1 MNLLLNFS
9 RNAPRL
15 ERSSFCEAQ
24 RNKKAGAEGGKW
36 RPNKKERTKR
46 YVPVFIIDEIIT
58 LSNRHSLLLLLLQL
72 LRISLFQLLSV
83 RFLRFF
89 RHRFY
94 R

>member
-1 MNLLLNFS
+1 MAGIS
-9 RNAPRL
+9 SDHDYRL

-36 RPNKKERTKR
+36 RPNKNERTKR
-46 YVPVFIIDEIIT
+46 YVPVFITDEIIIPSDHH
-58 LSNRHSLLLLLLQL
+58 LPLLPLLQL
-72 LRISLFQLLSV
+72 LRILLFQLLSV